1 MIRRKN
7 ILLMFA
13 VLALPAAGAAQAR
26 STRLTCRDSV
36 NLYEKPYA
44 VVIDSRNLMLQIN
57 KPAGS
62 LSVHNAYPI
71 ERVEPDSDG
80 FVVTARGRGL
90 NAEIKVAVSPDDK
103 WVSYTDAFTDRSFSI
118 DYCH

>member
-7 ILLMFA
+7 NLL
-13 VLALPAAGAAQAR
+13 VLAILALQTAGSAQAR
-26 STRLTCRDSV
+26 STRLYCRDST

-44 VVIDSRNLMLQIN
+44 VVIDSRKLTLQIN

-62 LSVHNAYPI
+62 LSESNAYPI

-90 NAEIKVAVSPDDK
+90 NAEIQVAVSPDSK
-103 WVSYTDAFTDRSFSI
+103 WVSYTDAFTDRSFAI
-118 DYCH
+118 DYCR